1 MIIAF
6 KNCGHIYR
14 CSVKCSNFKVSPCR
28 FRKQVQVGHMDSLYW
43 PTTWLLF
50 ESTLRGRHCSAI
62 TDCSILSQDE
72 IHLFQHVN
80 ILNLV
85 SFHRFGGWSVVI
97 PQVIPRFLL
106 TQRHTASSMEGTAIS
121 FYIPTPKEKSFT
133 PGTPH
138 KLTVSREGVKS
149 YTERIK

>member
-1 MIIAF
+1 MIFAF
-6 KNCGHIYR
+6 KNGGHIYR
-14 CSVKCSNFKVSPCR
+14 CSVKCSNFKMSPCR
-28 FRKQVQVGHMDSLYW
+28 FRKKVQVGHMDSLYW
-43 PTTWLLF
+43 PTKWLLF

-72 IHLFQHVN
+72 IHLSQHVN

-85 SFHRFGGWSVVI
+85 LFHRFGGWSVVI
-97 PQVIPRFLL
+97 QQVIPRFLL
-106 TQRHTASSMEGTAIS
+106 TQRHTASSMEGTAMS

-138 KLTVSREGVKS
+138 RSWQFPEGESNHTQK
-149 YTERIK
+149 